1 MNKEQTRLALQ
12 LVALL
17 EQDLEGQANAKTY
30 GNWLE
35 HLTDQLADEHIEQLS
50 LSCRQLFPAS

>member
-1 MNKEQTRLALQ
+1 MNKDQTRLALQ

-17 EQDLEGQANAKTY
+17 GEDLQGQANAKTY

-35 HLTDQLADEHIEQLS
+35 HLTDQLTDELIDRKGWGHVIS
-50 LSCRQLFPAS
+50 